1 MFYIMRVKRQ
11 ITYMLYSQGGTTYEA
26 VLYEKASGEV
36 PVEEFLDAPPVKLRE
51 KTLRT
56 LRHKRDWEGRQR

>member
-1 MFYIMRVKRQ
+1 
-11 ITYMLYSQGGTTYEA
+11 MLYSQGRTTYEA